1 MSKVIATIKLKSE
14 IEVARSVRK
23 TWGFMPATKVFKSKK
38 AYSRRA
44 NKASAKD
51 WD

>member
-1 MSKVIATIKLKSE
+1 MSKVIATIKLSE
-14 IEVARSVRK
+14 TEIVRSVRK

-44 NKASAKD
+44 NKAAAKD

>member
-1 MSKVIATIKLKSE
+1 MSKVIATIKLSE
-14 IEVARSVRK
+14 TEIVRSVRK

-38 AYSRRA
+38 AYDRRA
-44 NKASAKD
+44 NKAAAKD